1 MMGRPK
7 KNIVTAV
14 IPVAENAGGNL
25 LEKNPKKKSEVGDG
39 SLITAFD
46 GDRVGNVEQKER
58 NLAAANITRL
68 YTYKKI
74 YEMMNAVKRVTAED
88 LDGKLIV
95 LSEEPD
101 MAIRAKGVELAMK
114 AFGDLKEF
122 ERVVNGNV
130 TNNTVIYKW
139 GDVKTV
145 NNNDVQ
151 VINESSQGN

>member
-1 MMGRPK
+1 MGRPK
-7 KNIVTAV
+7 KNIVSAV
-14 IPVAENAGGNL
+14 PPGAETAGGSL
-25 LEKNPKKKSEVGDG
+25 LEKNPKKDSEVGEG
-39 SLITAFD
+39 SLSTAFE
-46 GDRVGNVEQKER
+46 GDKVGNVEQKER

-88 LDGKLIV
+88 LDGKMVV

-101 MAIRAKGVELAMK
+101 MAIRAKGVEMALK
-114 AFGDLKEF
+114 CFGDLKEF

-151 VINESSQGN
+151 VIHESSQGN